1 MDYILL
7 ETNQCHNCRDFFH
20 RVTRTTTNT
29 VMLSDTDPTWCC
41 GYHSKSGKFK
51 GFAAEKL

>member
-29 VMLSDTDPTWCC
+29 VMLSDTDPPWC
-41 GYHSKSGKFK
+41 GGHSKSGKFK

>member
-29 VMLSDTDPTWCC
+29 VILSDTDPTWCC